1 MKKKPSSPR
10 RPKTPPKAAL
20 VTLGC
25 PTNQVDSERIM
36 SGLVSLGFEIVPEE
50 QAEIIVVNT
59 CGFIEA
65 AREESIETIMSV
77 AELKEKGCLKSLV
90 VAGCLAERY
99 RTELE
104 EEMNEADAVVGLA
117 DRASIPRL
125 CLELLGRDDTV
136 EPVYSRVVSGP
147 PHSAYLKIAEGCD
160 NRCSYCAIPMIRG
173 PFASVP
179 MGTLLA
185 DAEELASL
193 GIRELVLVAQDTTN
207 YGADLNGTSL
217 ARLLEKLSDIE
228 GVSWIRLL
236 YANPAKFNDGLV
248 EAMASLPKVL
258 PYVDIPIQH
267 ISTSMLKRMG
277 RPTDAGVIRSL
288 VERLR
293 SRIEGIA
300 LRTTAMVGFPGE
312 TEKDF
317 DELMDFLDETRFERL
332 GVFGYSPEEGTRAY
346 AFDDT
351 VPDKVVN
358 ERLAAVMELQSQI
371 ASAFNKSLV
380 GRAFE
385 MIVDD
390 PDGPEGMVVGRTFL
404 DAPEIDGN
412 VMASGSVQPDT
423 PFVTVRIDDASPYDL
438 YGAIVGADSS
448 TSSRCQP

>member
-1 MKKKPSSPR
+1 MKKRHASPR
-10 RPKTPPKAAL
+10 RKTQPPKAAL

-25 PTNQVDSERIM
+25 PTNQVDSEHIM

-50 QAEIIVVNT
+50 EAEIIIVNT

-77 AELKEKGCLKSLV
+77 AELKENGRLKSLV

-125 CLELLGRDDTV
+125 CLELLGRNGDI

-147 PHSAYLKIAEGCD
+147 PHTAYLRIAEGCD

-179 MGTLLA
+179 METVLA

-207 YGADLNGTSL
+207 YGADLNGPTL

-228 GVSWIRLL
+228 DVSWIRLL
-236 YANPAKFNDGLV
+236 YANPAKFTDSLI
-248 EAMASLPKVL
+248 EAMVTLPKVL
-258 PYVDIPIQH
+258 PYADIPIQH
-267 ISTSMLKRMG
+267 ISPSVLKRMG
-277 RPTDAGVIRSL
+277 RPADAGVIRSL

-300 LRTTAMVGFPGE
+300 LRTTVMVGFPGE
-312 TEKDF
+312 TDKDF
-317 DELMDFLDETRFERL
+317 DELMDFLDDTRFERL

-346 AFDDT
+346 DFENSIPDD
-351 VPDKVVN
+351 VVN

-371 ASAFNKSLV
+371 ASEFHKSLV
-380 GRAFE
+380 GRTFE

-390 PDGPEGMVVGRTFL
+390 PDGPEGKFIGRTCL

-412 VMASGSVQPDT
+412 VIAAGSVQQDT
-423 PFVTVRIDDASPYDL
+423 PFVTVRITDASPYDL
-438 YGAIVGADSS
+438 YGEIVEGHSAQD
-448 TSSRCQP
+448 TPHHQ

>member
-1 MKKKPSSPR
+1 MRKKPSSPR

-36 SGLVSLGFEIVPEE
+36 SGLVSLGFEIVPDE

-77 AELKEKGCLKSLV
+77 AELKEKGHLKSLV

-125 CLELLGRDDTV
+125 CLELLGRDDAV

-179 MGTLLA
+179 METVIA

-207 YGADLNGTSL
+207 YGADLNKTSL
-217 ARLLEKLSDIE
+217 ALLLEKLSDIE

-236 YANPAKFNDGLV
+236 YANPAKFSDGLV

-277 RPTDAGVIRSL
+277 RPADASVIRSL

-300 LRTTAMVGFPGE
+300 LRTTVMVGFPGE

-317 DELMDFLDETRFERL
+317 AELMDFLDETRFERL

-351 VPDKVVN
+351 VTDKVVRW
-358 ERLAAVMELQSQI
+358 RLAAVMDLQSHI
-371 ASAFNKSLV
+371 ASAVNKSLV

-390 PDGPEGMVVGRTFL
+390 PDGAEGMVVGRTFL

-412 VMASGSVQPDT
+412 VMAAGSVQPDT

-438 YGAIVGADSS
+438 YGDIVGADSS
-448 TSSRCQP
+448 TSSSRQQ